1 MSVDTMEETTALRQ
15 KLVDE
20 AAKFLLNPSV
30 INHASDQ
37 KTAFLHKKG
46 LTETEIEAAFA
57 KAKTVAPMGAAVS
70 SMMVPHPGSY
80 SGPPASAYMLPS
92 HPSVW
97 IKIRDICNFV
107 LILTGASYGIYHI
120 YQKYLGPW
128 LTGRRQKTVD
138 ESMTE
143 LQQSVVTVLKEI
155 QTTLASLDHTIS
167 AQNVHIQAL
176 STRGDNQGY
185 VTPKQL
191 DQLKGEI
198 TSLKGLLINRRTF
211 PSTPSM
217 APSIPSWQRSKAVEK
232 PLETTTVT
240 SVTLSNQVEVIETEE
255 TSLQST
261 KLQEDLSEM
270 DIEAV
275 IITSEAA
282 YADKEVLKGEIVAV
296 DPEENGHDKDEL
308 SVGDSGSFP
317 DSSDEMSQ

>member
-167 AQNVHIQAL
+167 AQNVHIQ
-176 STRGDNQGY
+176 
-185 VTPKQL
+185 
-191 DQLKGEI
+191 
-198 TSLKGLLINRRTF
+198 
-211 PSTPSM
+211 
-217 APSIPSWQRSKAVEK
+217 
-232 PLETTTVT
+232 
-240 SVTLSNQVEVIETEE
+240 VEVIETEE